1 MLSDVARI
9 SIFCGQIFEINNPS
23 FVLWVRLNY
32 YKLFALFILVAEFT
46 TVGLRSMKQA
56 SRQTSTKQV
65 TLERF
70 TGHMDPQV
78 EKFKIAR
85 LDSKTRL
92 GPY

>member
-1 MLSDVARI
+1 MLSDVARNFDI
-9 SIFCGQIFEINNPS
+9 LWPNLEINNPS

-32 YKLFALFILVAEFT
+32 YKLFALFILVVEFT

-56 SRQTSTKQV
+56 SRQTSTNQV

-78 EKFKIAR
+78 EKFKIAP